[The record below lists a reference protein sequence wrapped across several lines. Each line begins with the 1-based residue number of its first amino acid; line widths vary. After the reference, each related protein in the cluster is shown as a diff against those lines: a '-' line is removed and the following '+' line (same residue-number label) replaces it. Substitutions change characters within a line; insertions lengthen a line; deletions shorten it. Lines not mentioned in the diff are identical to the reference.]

1 MESGKFLHQ
10 HNINHTI
17 KHIALN
23 NPCTANWAEMTPKD
37 NGRFCSNC
45 QKSVIDFSA
54 LKDDEVIAYLS
65 KHNGVCGRFERGQ
78 MERINTQ
85 IADKSIT
92 QGRLRWAAVIAGLLF
107 ISENSKA
114 TDKSIHTYTAQTL
127 TDTGRTVPQAPR
139 IITGKVTSAE
149 SFALSGI
156 AISTGGVSVQT
167 TSGLD
172 GSFTISVPADAGDS
186 IVFRHQTYQTY
197 TLKLQPGVSNY
208 TIIMRKPYSQ
218 AVEITREL
226 YGTMGGLV
234 VVRHPL
240 HKRVYYSVKR
250 FFTSLF

>member
-10 HNINHTI
+10 HNMNHTI

-23 NPCTANWAEMTPKD
+23 NPCTANWAEMLPKD
-37 NGRFCSNC
+37 DGRFCSNC
-45 QKSVIDFSA
+45 QKSVIDFSV

-85 IADKSIT
+85 IADKSTT
-92 QGRLRWAAVIAGLLF
+92 QGRLTWAALIAGLLA
-107 ISENSKA
+107 ISQSSGAA
-114 TDKSIHTYTAQTL
+114 TQSVEIRASEVL
-127 TDTGRTVPQAPR
+127 ADTGRTVPQAPR
-139 IITGKVTSAE
+139 IITGKVISAE

-156 AISTGGVSVQT
+156 AISIGGVSVQT

-208 TIIMRKPYSQ
+208 TIIMRKPYAQ
-218 AVEITREL
+218 AVEIRREL

-234 VVRHPL
+234 VVRHSL
-240 HKRVYYSVKR
+240 HKRVYYSVNR